1 MLPRLLCEQLCSL
14 NPNEVTIASSVPTTV
29 HLLHY
34 TCLTTGQANCLSSVE
49 TVTRRKGI
57 AYTVA
62 HHPLSTVLYISY
74 SIHTYVFQFIDEWM
88 GRSIIRSCAKLAYS
102 HAQVWLFTDACLSRG
117 VSVVI
122 VLCSV
127 V

>member
-14 NPNEVTIASSVPTTV
+14 NPNEVLSSVPTTV

-62 HHPLSTVLYISY
+62 HHPLSTVYQLQYFNMFS
-74 SIHTYVFQFIDEWM
+74 S
-88 GRSIIRSCAKLAYS
+88 S
-102 HAQVWLFTDACLSRG
+102 
-117 VSVVI
+117 
-122 VLCSV
+122 
-127 V
+127 